1 MPGARLDRLTRW
13 STLAGGVLSLLVA
26 LLVLA
31 NPDYYLFSSPP
42 DFLVP
47 FAEGA
52 ALLWI
57 GVHLGGKWLDARGP
71 EMLQEVAGYR

>member
-1 MPGARLDRLTRW
+1 SLIVV
-13 STLAGGVLSLLVA
+13 LALPSIVA
-26 LLVLA
+26 LFV
-31 NPDYYLFSSPP
+31 
-42 DFLVP
+42 FLGSGAALWGWIAVAVAL
-47 FAEGA
+47 AEGA